1 MIYKNA
7 DEETYPF
14 RSPAGARYGVLL
26 GNRKAGKEKE
36 CCKWYCERRHFVSD
50 DDLVGGGVRGKKK
63 KKKKVRRSNG

>member
-63 KKKKVRRSNG
+63 KKVRRSNG